1 LGATRSVIAGLE
13 GLETRRLLAAF
24 SVNPSIDPSETNF
37 HTIAGAIAAA
47 GVTPEEDDTID
58 VVGGSFTENLVI
70 DSSLTLRGAKTGQDP
85 LPGRGSGETLLT
97 GQIAISAPG
106 VIVDG
111 FTVLNGAAGASA
123 PVVSAIYINA
133 SDVAVT
139 NNILTG
145 TGTDVGILTG
155 TGLTGIAT
163 VMQNVV
169 GGFAFGAQLV
179 GSGSV
184 SVLNS
189 RFEGNSVGVR
199 VDGANSLITLGQNAI
214 QNNTV
219 AGVEI
224 DLATLTGSA
233 SVTLT
238 SNTLANPTAQI
249 RLLGGEVGDTVSLS
263 GNLVTLEGSAT
274 YVSIAPNAPIT
285 GLSTTTFTIIRS
297 TSEDTPLNIN
307 LELDGT
313 AVTTDATGLAGTLG
327 SAGNLVTYTPSLNFN
342 GNTSFTFTTAG
353 GASGTV
359 NITVEAGNDTPTVT
373 GDEAFTV
380 SEGASYA
387 LTTDDVSASDVDSS
401 TLTFNVSAITGG
413 QLELLGN
420 PGVAITGFT
429 QAQLEAGQV
438 VYVHNGGEASTASI
452 TYAVTDGSAA
462 TPERTIAIAV
472 NAVNDAPTLA
482 PVGTFN
488 STEGQSST
496 LTGATLDAGDAD
508 NTDAQLVYT
517 VTVLPVHGVLKR
529 DGITLAAN
537 GAFTQ
542 ADVDAGLVT
551 YLHDGSETTMDSFTF
566 TLGDGAATLPA
577 QTLTIN
583 VATVNDAPLA
593 VGATLSTN
601 EDAALSGT
609 FSGSDVDSS
618 SLTYSIVDQP
628 ANGTVII
635 TDAATGAFTF
645 TPNANYNGQT
655 SFTFQISDGSALS
668 NVATVIVNVS
678 AENDAP
684 VAVGG
689 SLSTNEDTALTGTLA
704 GSDVDSSSLTYSIVD
719 QPANG
724 TVIITDA
731 AAGAFTFT
739 PNANYNG
746 QTSFT
751 FQISDG
757 SAMSNL
763 ATVTLTVISVND
775 APIAGPIP
783 PVQLD
788 EGQSTTIA
796 LANFFSDVDTGN
808 TTPDVLTYSLSGAPS
823 FVSINAATGLVTI
836 APGALHSGTY
846 SFTAIATDGSN
857 ATASTPISLTVNN
870 VVNNPPVITN
880 LPGSVTVAENTTP
893 PVFDVD
899 ATDSDAG
906 QSLIYSIVG
915 GNASGLFAI
924 DANTGIITLTGPLD
938 AETAS
943 QYTLTI
949 RVTDNGPPANEFA
962 EGTLVVNVT
971 DENDSPTLVTV
982 NGPATLGEGALAT
995 YTASATDADVGAALS
1010 YKWFVDDVEQVG
1022 EVGSTFS
1029 ITYNDEGSHIVRV
1042 EVSDRGAT
1050 PVSASKTTIVT
1061 DVAPT
1066 VPLSTSVSSVN
1077 EGASF
1082 DLIIGPISDVGAG
1095 DVASIGQV
1103 AVWWQDGTYTLINE
1117 TENAGLLA
1125 TLRAGGTVS
1134 VSHVFTDGQNAA
1146 RPITVSVY
1154 EGEISNVYNT
1164 SIVVNNLAPTGNF
1177 AAITPSVSAGAS
1189 AFVNWFGQTDV
1200 SPEDRTAGLR
1210 YTYILDVNVP
1220 GGDGIYN
1227 SGDILV
1233 AGDGTYL
1240 GSSTATQIQIPG
1252 NLLMTPGTYSVLGM
1266 LIDKDGSPILTKQ
1279 ISISVVPSTFQVVSL
1294 GGDHSGFTVNFN
1306 REIDLTV
1313 LNLYDGTDAS
1323 VDATDV
1329 VLTRSTGQSIRG
1341 SLVLNA
1347 TRTGF
1352 DFLVTGG
1359 ILSQGTYT
1367 VRLNSSSSAFRD
1379 LFGGILDGNF
1389 DGVAGGNYV
1398 ANFGVN
1404 APPGPVLS
1412 TPDFSRGPGQ
1422 PIDILPGNTNSDLP
1436 ISMNS
1441 PIAVSSINFQ
1451 LRYDQSLM
1459 NISSVVAASG
1469 LPAGWTVDYS
1479 VVTGGVN
1486 ISLMKSSPTAID
1498 IPAGSRDIVRV
1509 IASVP
1514 NSATIYGKSHVLSF
1528 ATIVVNGNAS
1538 IEGTADRS
1546 VHKVVFVGD
1555 ANRDGTLNVGDAG
1568 LIQTIVLGQV
1578 NGFDQYPL
1586 IDPVIIVDS
1595 SRNGTVDSQD
1605 ASNAGLSGF
1614 TGARPAD
1621 VPAFTPVSVPVT
1633 VGIDPTYQL
1642 PTNFVV
1648 TPGSSISVPLSVI
1661 DDGRGIQSGQIR
1673 FEYDTNSLDLINI
1686 TAGALL
1692 GSGWQILTNIN
1703 DAEGWVEV
1711 AFYHGTALAGSSA
1724 VTGTL
1729 LNFEF
1734 NVLSTVTDGVLPLS
1748 VASPL
1753 NNPLSPTTFYDR
1765 QGGILATTAL
1775 SGSLLIDSVAP
1786 SVAQTTFNF
1795 GGAAQSFT
1803 VVFSEDVGASLAAGD
1818 FELLNLTTNTAV
1830 EVVVSNVSS
1839 DGKTVTLTF
1848 ANTGGVTGSILKDG
1862 DYRLRIRAGEVADLA
1877 GHVNASDVDSAF
1889 FFMNADLNHDRA
1901 VNFDDLL
1908 VLAQHYGTTSGASFS
1923 SGDVNYDGRVN
1934 FDDLLVLAQRY
1945 GTSLAMLPA
1954 KSVKAATKKTRF
1966 SDSVIG

>member
-668 NVATVIVNVS
+668 NV
-678 AENDAP
+678 
-684 VAVGG
+684 
-689 SLSTNEDTALTGTLA
+689 
-704 GSDVDSSSLTYSIVD
+704 
-719 QPANG
+719 
-724 TVIITDA
+724 
-731 AAGAFTFT
+731 
-739 PNANYNG
+739 
-746 QTSFT
+746 
-751 FQISDG
+751 
-757 SAMSNL
+757 